1 MALVGR
7 HLFTTSVSA
16 SFRII
21 NQIAVR
27 RSIAMSSVRRQTDEA
42 VEKLKSANPYYDKYA
57 AKLAALQAKAPEEF
71 LDKVNKVVKP
81 AVASK
86 KPIEEKPR

>member
-16 SFRII
+16 SFRIH
-21 NQIAVR
+21 

-81 AVASK
+81 ASK

>member
-16 SFRII
+16 SFRI
-21 NQIAVR
+21 R

-42 VEKLKSANPYYDKYA
+42 VEKLKSANPYCDKYA

-71 LDKVNKVVKP
+71 LDKVNKVVTP
-81 AVASK
+81 ASK